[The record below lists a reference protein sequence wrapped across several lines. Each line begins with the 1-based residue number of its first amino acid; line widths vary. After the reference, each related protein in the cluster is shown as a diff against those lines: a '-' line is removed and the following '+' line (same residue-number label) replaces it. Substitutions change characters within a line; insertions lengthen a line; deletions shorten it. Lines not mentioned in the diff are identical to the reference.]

1 MKEII
6 NSKKL
11 DEDNKENINK
21 KDRQNIIKV

>member
-11 DEDNKENINK
+11 NEDNKENINK